1 MTPLRTNNN
10 TYYLLYLPTI
20 ISTYTVCNFFQ
31 IKSNIW
37 AFFSFTFDVF
47 ASLNKMVESR
57 ERRTVNPFFS
67 VLWIYYFH
75 KYMGM
80 YLIKPISAGCQ
91 PTSLLLVHT
100 WFPITFVRQLWAGT
114 AWKVFLQP
122 KKKFS
127 QKLLARFWLN
137 HQILINVLYLP
148 AITIIHV
155 IKFIKPLKKL
165 LDVSS
170 ICILQTSSKN

>member
-67 VLWIYYFH
+67 VLWIHYFH

-114 AWKVFLQP
+114 AWKWFSIR
-122 KKKFS
+122 KKKF
-127 QKLLARFWLN
+127 LN
-137 HQILINVLYLP
+137 VSYLP

-155 IKFIKPLKKL
+155 IKFIKPFKKL